1 MYSKSEKKS
10 AFELVMSFEN
20 DSEQA
25 RERMLSAELDLRRY
39 LEGQVFNLEMERQL
53 FAAANAARDEFVDHL
68 STLWPESK
76 L

>member
-1 MYSKSEKKS
+1 
-10 AFELVMSFEN
+10 MSFEN

-25 RERMLSAELDLRRY
+25 RERMLNAEMDLRRY

-68 STLWPESK
+68 ATLWPVSK